1 MKITKQMLR
10 QAGAC
15 REQLDEFIRRHPDGF
30 DATEASCSAA
40 AAEYGWDT
48 GWAAM
53 HLLPAPLLADYRAKH
68 APLWADF
75 DAKCAALWADYRA
88 VALRADYDAKHA
100 ALRADFD
107 AKCAALWADYRAK
120 HASLL
125 ADYDAKFAALRAD
138 YDAKRAALFGRLAEQ
153 VE

>member
-15 REQLDEFIRRHPDGF
+15 PEQLNEFIRRYPDGF

-40 AAEYGWDT
+40 AAEYGWNT
-48 GWAAM
+48 GWAAR
-53 HLLPAPLLADYRAKH
+53 HLLPAPLLAD
-68 APLWADF
+68 F
-75 DAKCAALWADYRA
+75 DAKHVLLWADYK
-88 VALRADYDAKHA
+88 AKY
-100 ALRADFD
+100 
-107 AKCAALWADYRAK
+107 KPLW
-120 HASLL
+120 
-125 ADYDAKFAALRAD
+125 AD